1 MGEHTLIHKWILHL
15 FTQRL
20 ISQPTSLLPLL
31 IMVMAGCTKN
41 EQAKNRLEAT
51 VTVIWRY
58 LINEIELKNKTK
70 QKNLYNTYRLT
81 TPAIISGRVFWW
93 MLPNAPPN

>member
-20 ISQPTSLLPLL
+20 ISQPTSWLPLL

-41 EQAKNRLEAT
+41 VQAKNRLEAT

-58 LINEIELKNKTK
+58 LIKRNWIK
-70 QKNLYNTYRLT
+70 QKKKKN
-81 TPAIISGRVFWW
+81 PV
-93 MLPNAPPN
+93 